1 MSVELFARKM
11 VTIVVSSSLE
21 DRLKRTIRAAGVCGF
36 TYYTVRGEGESGPQ
50 TGHLAGDSSTLFM
63 VVLNDEKLAGFLE
76 TLKAMKDCGHH
87 VTVFVSDTQVMNP
100 VKF

>member
-1 MSVELFARKM
+1 MSVELFPRKM

-21 DRLKRTIRAAGVCGF
+21 DRLKKTIRGAGACGF

-63 VVLNDEKLAGFLE
+63 VVLNDEKLGGFLDK
-76 TLKAMKDCGHH
+76 LKSMKDCGYHL
-87 VTVFVSDTQVMNP
+87 TVFVSDTQVMNP
-100 VKF
+100 LKF